1 MRNTI
6 NRALVA
12 KKRLFFFMM
21 ATMLATALS
30 AGTVNYTADD
40 VSIFPNPERGFITML
55 ERHGNKTRYAV
66 KGKESYLTAL
76 RTNDKGSLILVLYY
90 LDEYKNAETLPD
102 SILSAFDE
110 DMAVLRNYG
119 MKCIL
124 RFAYTAQTYKIPN
137 PDPKK
142 DSIRTAADAPLSIIQ
157 KHLNQYKSHWEAN
170 ADVIFCFQAGFI
182 GAYGEW
188 YYTDNFTNTSSH
200 MTPER
205 KAFLDTLLNATPKN
219 RTVQLRTPLFK
230 TDYMDSIYGSH
241 GAITESEA
249 YKGTPKARLAH
260 HNDAFL
266 NGYQNQGTYR
276 DTATQKPYIA
286 QETLYMPIGGECNIE
301 DSIRGVTAASHDST
315 VMEMS
320 RLHWTFIQGGF
331 STKVTNRWRQEGTFD
346 ELNRNMGYRYQ
357 LVEGTYDEAAT
368 VNGTLHVSLQIKNVG
383 YAPLYNERH
392 AYVVLKNENAAY
404 ALKLT
409 DIDPRTW
416 KPGNSYTIEKTL
428 TIPDTAYNG
437 TYDLYL
443 WLPDAY
449 ESLQNDARY
458 AIRIANEDVWEEASG
473 MNALGAQVVVS
484 GGSDAPDTS
493 IHLPATLNKAN
504 HSAVSDEKWYNT
516 DYFNFGDAWGE
527 DGSDGHNLSRWIEW
541 KVKLVYPGEYIVSEV
556 GYCTNGHSYLLELKQ
571 GETTISSFTAVDT
584 DHWGEGDQSYTQ
596 KEKWDL
602 SSTVTG
608 IYTLRVHNSTD
619 YGKPK
624 LKSLTLQYNG
634 DIPSGID
641 EVAELELD
649 AQPYDILG
657 RPVDDSYHGIVI
669 MRGKKI
675 LR

>member
-102 SILSAFDE
+102 SILTAFDE

-286 QETLYMPIGGECNIE
+286 QETLYVPIGGECNITK
-301 DSIRGVTAASHDST
+301 DSIAEADANHDAT
-315 VMEMS
+315 IAEMS

-331 STKVTNRWRQEGTFD
+331 SKTVTDRWRANGTFD

-624 LKSLTLQYNG
+624 LKSLTLTYDG
-634 DIPSGID
+634 
-641 EVAELELD
+641 ELPTDVE
-649 AQPYDILG
+649 QTESEQTNTPPYDILG

>member
-21 ATMLATALS
+21 ATMFATALS
-30 AGTVNYTADD
+30 AGTFNYTADD
-40 VSIFPNPERGFITML
+40 ETIFSNPERGFITML

-102 SILSAFDE
+102 SILTAFDE

-219 RTVQLRTPLFK
+219 RTIQLRTPLFK

-241 GAITESEA
+241 EAITESEA
-249 YKGTPKARLAH
+249 YNGTSKARLAH

-428 TIPDTAYNG
+428 TIPDTTYNG

-484 GGSDAPDTS
+484 GGTDAPDTS

-624 LKSLTLQYNG
+624 LKSLTLTYDG
-634 DIPSGID
+634 
-641 EVAELELD
+641 ELPTDVE
-649 AQPYDILG
+649 QTESEQTNTPPYDILG

>member
-6 NRALVA
+6 NRTPVT

-21 ATMLATALS
+21 ATMFATALS

-286 QETLYMPIGGECNIE
+286 QETLYVPIGGECNITK
-301 DSIRGVTAASHDST
+301 DSIAEADANHDAT
-315 VMEMS
+315 IAEMS

-331 STKVTNRWRQEGTFD
+331 SKTVTDRWRANGTFD

-368 VNGTLHVSLQIKNVG
+368 VNGMLHVSLQIKNVG

-641 EVAELELD
+641 EAVELEPD